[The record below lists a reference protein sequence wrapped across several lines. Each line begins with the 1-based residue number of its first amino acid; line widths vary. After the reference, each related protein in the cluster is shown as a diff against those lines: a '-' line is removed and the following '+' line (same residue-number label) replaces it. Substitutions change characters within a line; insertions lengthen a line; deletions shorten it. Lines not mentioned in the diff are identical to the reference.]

1 MKTKNTIAGYLCRKE
16 KNLLSLASDHASFLR
31 GYGEKKRDHARVL
44 PSYHAMVLADDISHH
59 NECQK
64 FDDLIDNFV
73 YEFLIII
80 ESFLSL

>member
-1 MKTKNTIAGYLCRKE
+1 MAVYHIEY
-16 KNLLSLASDHASFLR
+16 
-31 GYGEKKRDHARVL
+31 EKKL
-44 PSYHAMVLADDISHH
+44 IKILNLYHI
-59 NECQK
+59 ECQK